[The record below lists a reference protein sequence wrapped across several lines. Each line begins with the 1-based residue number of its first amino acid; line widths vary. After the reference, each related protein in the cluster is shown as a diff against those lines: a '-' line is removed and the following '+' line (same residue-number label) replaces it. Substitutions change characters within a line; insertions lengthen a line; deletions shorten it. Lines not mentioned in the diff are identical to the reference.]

1 MKKLIALYTVPE
13 DIDAFFARY
22 TAGHLPLVHKIP
34 GLLGA
39 EITRIDRTLVGG
51 EGNFLLVEMKFADAN
66 SFKTAMKSPEMGAA
80 SGDVGEF
87 AANRV
92 TVMTGET
99 LDL

>member
-1 MKKLIALYTVPE
+1 MKKLIALYTAPH

-22 TAGHLPLVHKIP
+22 TAGHLPLVQKIP
-34 GLLGA
+34 GLVET

-51 EGNFLLVEMKFADAN
+51 EGNFLLVEMRFADAET
-66 SFKTAMKSPEMGAA
+66 FKAAMKSPEMGAA

-99 LDL
+99 LSL